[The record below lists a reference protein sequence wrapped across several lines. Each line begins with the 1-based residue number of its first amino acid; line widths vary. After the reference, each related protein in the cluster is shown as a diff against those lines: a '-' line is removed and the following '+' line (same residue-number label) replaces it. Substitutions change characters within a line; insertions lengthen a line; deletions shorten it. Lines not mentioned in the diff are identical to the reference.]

1 MVYNIN
7 VSRGWAPED
16 REKMKIET
24 RAQAKMI
31 HAGDLVRYKNP
42 DRWLSKEPYKFE
54 IGLVT
59 GYQQGLPLVAFPS
72 WTGTVSSRHVEVL

>member
-1 MVYNIN
+1 
-7 VSRGWAPED
+7 
-16 REKMKIET
+16 
-24 RAQAKMI
+24 MI

>member
-7 VSRGWAPED
+7 VSRGWTPED

-42 DRWLSKEPYKFE
+42 DR
-54 IGLVT
+54 
-59 GYQQGLPLVAFPS
+59 
-72 WTGTVSSRHVEVL
+72 